1 MSEREYHGMQRAND
15 AQNQTPGPRDQPTP
29 SGDEQDIVE
38 RLRILENWNRGNVG
52 DSGESMDELAD
63 VFGVCADEIE
73 SLRARLTEADGYREA
88 LEKVRHEFA
97 YEIAHLGGSQPN
109 ITKARA
115 VARRAAEYI
124 REFLALKGDT
134 RTLQCERC
142 WSKPREKGR
151 LCADCLKGDTE

>member
-29 SGDEQDIVE
+29 SGDIVE
-38 RLRILENWNRGNVG
+38 RAREWLCKHGSEATDGFFYTHNL
-52 DSGESMDELAD
+52 L
-63 VFGVCADEIE
+63 CEIE
-73 SLRARLTEADGYREA
+73 SLRAA
-88 LEKVRHEFA
+88 
-97 YEIAHLGGSQPN
+97 
-109 ITKARA
+109 
-115 VARRAAEYI
+115 
-124 REFLALKGDT
+124 ALKGDT